1 MAIEGPL
8 RELGIHDV
16 FQLLDLSRKTGC
28 LRVSSALRDNEG
40 QVHFR
45 RGRVVA
51 ATIRSNPHLLGT
63 VLLRD
68 GRITEAE
75 LAAARATQESVQ
87 PHRRLGEILVEQG
100 VLTSREL
107 DRYIRR
113 QVETVTFELLS
124 WQEGFFSFTDAD
136 DDGQAADGVTALAVE
151 SLLMEG
157 ARRLDE
163 WTQIQQR
170 IPHLGVLPVLADLA
184 PDGTASPLDLQ
195 PSEWEV
201 LAAMDGERDL
211 RQVATAL
218 NRSEFDVARTAF
230 GLVTTGVIVV
240 REPRRSLTPPGAQS
254 QLAIVLG
261 DARDALHA
269 EDYEQ
274 AISHAVTAVALAP
287 EDPEARFLLARA
299 LLRTSR
305 EVEGEE
311 QLRLAHRAAPQHAG
325 VMMELAR
332 LAMRRGEIGQ
342 AITWW
347 KRVLSSAPGTRI
359 AEQAREAVAHAE
371 QLAAMLEAVD
381 A

>member
-1 MAIEGPL
+1 
-8 RELGIHDV
+8 
-16 FQLLDLSRKTGC
+16 
-28 LRVSSALRDNEG
+28 
-40 QVHFR
+40 
-45 RGRVVA
+45 
-51 ATIRSNPHLLGT
+51 
-63 VLLRD
+63 
-68 GRITEAE
+68 
-75 LAAARATQESVQ
+75 
-87 PHRRLGEILVEQG
+87 
-100 VLTSREL
+100 
-107 DRYIRR
+107 
-113 QVETVTFELLS
+113 
-124 WQEGFFSFTDAD
+124 
-136 DDGQAADGVTALAVE
+136 
-151 SLLMEG
+151 
-157 ARRLDE
+157 
-163 WTQIQQR
+163 
-170 IPHLGVLPVLADLA
+170 
-184 PDGTASPLDLQ
+184 
-195 PSEWEV
+195 
-201 LAAMDGERDL
+201 L

>member
-75 LAAARATQESVQ
+75 LAAARTIQEGTT

-100 VLTSREL
+100 VLTAREL

-124 WQEGFFSFTDAD
+124 WQEGFFSFTDGD
-136 DDGQAADGVTALAVE
+136 DDDVADGVTALAVE

-170 IPHLGVLPVLADLA
+170 IPHLGVTPLLADLPEDGSA
-184 PDGTASPLDLQ
+184 PPLDLQ
-195 PSEWEV
+195 PAEWEV

-218 NRSEFDVARTAF
+218 NRGEFDVARTAF
-230 GLVTTGVIVV
+230 GLLSTGVIVV
-240 REPRRSLTPPGAQS
+240 REPRRSFTPPGEQS

-261 DARDALHA
+261 DAREALQA
-269 EDYEQ
+269 EDYEM
-274 AISHAVTAVALAP
+274 AISHAVAAVALSP
-287 EDPEARFLLARA
+287 DDPEARYLLARA
-299 LLRTSR
+299 LLRQGR

-311 QLRLAHRAAPQHAG
+311 HLRLAHRAAPQHTGAI
-325 VMMELAR
+325 MELAR
-332 LAMRRGEIGQ
+332 LSMRRGEIGQ
-342 AITWW
+342 AIGWW
-347 KRVLSSAPGTRI
+347 KKVMVVAPGTRA

>member
-28 LRVSSALRDNEG
+28 LHVASALRDNEG
-40 QVHFR
+40 HVYFR
-45 RGRVVA
+45 QGRVIA

-75 LAAARATQESVQ
+75 LAQARVTQEGTT
-87 PHRRLGEILVEQG
+87 PHRRLGEILLAQG
-100 VLTSREL
+100 VLSTREL

-124 WQEGFFSFTDAD
+124 WQEGFFSFAEGEEGGRGT
-136 DDGQAADGVTALAVE
+136 DGVTALAVE

-170 IPHLGVLPVLADLA
+170 VPHLGVVPCLADFTPGGDA
-184 PDGTASPLDLQ
+184 PPLDLL
-195 PSEWEV
+195 PAEWEV

-218 NRSEFDVARTAF
+218 NRSEFDVARTTF
-230 GLVTTGVIVV
+230 GLVSTGIIVV
-240 REPRRSLTPPGAQS
+240 REPGRRFTPREERS
-254 QLAIVLG
+254 QLATVLA
-261 DARDALHA
+261 DAREAL
-269 EDYEQ
+269 Q
-274 AISHAVTAVALAP
+274 ADDLEPAASHAATAVALAP
-287 EDPEARFLLARA
+287 EDPEARYLLARA
-299 LLRTSR
+299 LLRQGR

-311 QLRLAHRAAPQHAG
+311 ELRVAQRAAPLHTG
-325 VMMELAR
+325 VMMESAR
-332 LAMRRGEIGQ
+332 LSMRRGEIGQ

-347 KRVLSSAPGTRI
+347 QRVVAAAPGTRV
-359 AEQAREAVAHAE
+359 AVQAREAVAHAE

>member
-75 LAAARATQESVQ
+75 LAAARVIQEGTT

-100 VLTSREL
+100 VLTTREL

-124 WQEGFFSFTDAD
+124 WQEGFFSFTDGD
-136 DDGQAADGVTALAVE
+136 DDDVADGVTALAVE

-170 IPHLGVLPVLADLA
+170 IPHLGVTPLLADLPQDGSA
-184 PDGTASPLDLQ
+184 PPLDLQ
-195 PSEWEV
+195 PAEWEV

-218 NRSEFDVARTAF
+218 NRGEFDVARTAF
-230 GLVTTGVIVV
+230 GLLSTGVIVV
-240 REPRRSLTPPGAQS
+240 REPRRSFTPPGEQS

-261 DARDALHA
+261 DAREALQA
-269 EDYEQ
+269 EDYEM
-274 AISHAVTAVALAP
+274 AISHAVAAVALSP
-287 EDPEARFLLARA
+287 DDPEARYLLARA
-299 LLRTSR
+299 LLRQGR

-311 QLRLAHRAAPQHAG
+311 HLRLAHRSAPQHTGAI
-325 VMMELAR
+325 MELAR
-332 LAMRRGEIGQ
+332 LSMRRGEIGQ
-342 AITWW
+342 AIGWW
-347 KRVLSSAPGTRI
+347 KKVLVVAPSTRA